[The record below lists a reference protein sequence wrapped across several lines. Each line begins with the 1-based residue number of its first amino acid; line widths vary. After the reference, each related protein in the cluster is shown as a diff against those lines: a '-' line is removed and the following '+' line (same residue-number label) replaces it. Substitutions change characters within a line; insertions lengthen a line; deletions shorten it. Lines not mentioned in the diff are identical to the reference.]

1 MVVAFRRNC
10 HGPRKLVGRFRFE
23 GVHCVTQIEHK
34 KKRRTVKQGCIK
46 PEARFR
52 LPVWRAARA
61 SSRNGVE
68 CSRERHRACES
79 RARSMVAAFYLA
91 SLLCASYVPAAPRGA
106 PLRAAS
112 RVAAPM
118 MMPIGVPKVAYRVPG
133 SAYADWVSNLLP
145 QRAARFSSSS
155 IIVSFSIFAAKLS
168 ADTASSVVPLAD
180 DAHPSARCTGGS
192 LQPLVPRAHPLP
204 WSGDQ

>member
-1 MVVAFRRNC
+1 MVTLRSSTQEKKDCQRRDSDC
-10 HGPRKLVGRFRFE
+10 PCVVPPHLEKRIGLAGVLTRAPSLVN
-23 GVHCVTQIEHK
+23 
-34 KKRRTVKQGCIK
+34 
-46 PEARFR
+46 PE
-52 LPVWRAARA
+52 
-61 SSRNGVE
+61 RN
-68 CSRERHRACES
+68 
-79 RARSMVAAFYLA
+79 MVAAFYLA

-168 ADTASSVVPLAD
+168 ADTTSSVVPLAD

>member
-23 GVHCVTQIEHK
+23 GVHCRLWSRSDRAP
-34 KKRRTVKQGCIK
+34 KKRRTVSGSDLIGVLTRAPSLVN
-46 PEARFR
+46 PE
-52 LPVWRAARA
+52 
-61 SSRNGVE
+61 RN
-68 CSRERHRACES
+68 
-79 RARSMVAAFYLA
+79 MVAAFYLA

-133 SAYADWVSNLLP
+133 SAYADWVSNLIATTRCSLLVLLHHRLILHLRRQIIRRHHLLRCP
-145 QRAARFSSSS
+145 SS
-155 IIVSFSIFAAKLS
+155 
-168 ADTASSVVPLAD
+168 
-180 DAHPSARCTGGS
+180 
-192 LQPLVPRAHPLP
+192 
-204 WSGDQ
+204 

>member
-1 MVVAFRRNC
+1 
-10 HGPRKLVGRFRFE
+10 
-23 GVHCVTQIEHK
+23 
-34 KKRRTVKQGCIK
+34 
-46 PEARFR
+46 
-52 LPVWRAARA
+52 
-61 SSRNGVE
+61 
-68 CSRERHRACES
+68 
-79 RARSMVAAFYLA
+79 MVAAFYLA

-133 SAYADWVSNLLP
+133 SAYADWVSNPLP
-145 QRAARFSSSS
+145 QRAARFSSS
-155 IIVSFSIFAAKLS
+155 SIFAAKLS

>member
-23 GVHCVTQIEHK
+23 GVHCRLWSRSDRAHK
-34 KKRRTVKQGCIK
+34 EKRRTVKGKIK
-46 PEARFR
+46 IARVSCRPTSRSGSDFGVLTRAPSLVNPE
-52 LPVWRAARA
+52 
-61 SSRNGVE
+61 RN
-68 CSRERHRACES
+68 
-79 RARSMVAAFYLA
+79 MVAAIYLA

-155 IIVSFSIFAAKLS
+155 IIVSFSIFAAKIS
-168 ADTASSVVPLAD
+168 ADTTSSVVPLAD